1 MLMHKHE
8 YCFDMYTGSYP
19 TLYHMEEHFLEDGKD
34 TYIVMSSQGTLKI
47 YYDYAQDAIEIHK
60 IDNNK
65 IHMKSMDDKELEKYI
80 YSSKLYESSSQF
92 TIDAII
98 NIISTLINEKYFS
111 SEGAMSIFENTTTY
125 STALYYPIEETEEDI
140 LIGFVRIH
148 ATDNDI
154 QTIVI
159 DATDNQDEWNKNRG
173 ISENYEEKV
182 YDNTTYSQQEDV
194 DVIAQNLSDVIHRF
208 IQQYENSSLS

>member
-1 MLMHKHE
+1 
-8 YCFDMYTGSYP
+8 
-19 TLYHMEEHFLEDGKD
+19 
-34 TYIVMSSQGTLKI
+34 
-47 YYDYAQDAIEIHK
+47 
-60 IDNNK
+60 
-65 IHMKSMDDKELEKYI
+65 MKSMDDKELEKYI
-80 YSSKLYESSSQF
+80 HSSKLYESSSQF

-154 QTIVI
+154 QTIII

-182 YDNTTYSQQEDV
+182 YDNTTYSQKEDV
-194 DVIAQNLSDVIHRF
+194 NVIAQNLSDVIHRF